1 MRRLREESKSRDTNR
16 VYPAADP
23 RTRTK
28 RFQHSSKEGGVVK
41 TAGQRSVVP
50 LPTTTNVSKVGH
62 CEVAIGNSTCEDL
75 DLTAP
80 VIEIVKTPEPLWALG

>member
-1 MRRLREESKSRDTNR
+1 MRRLRKKSKSRDTDR
-16 VYPAADP
+16 VYPATDP

-28 RFQHSSKEGGVVK
+28 RFQHSPEKGGIVK

-75 DLTAP
+75 DLTTP
-80 VIEIVKTPEPLWALG
+80 VVKIVKTPESLWALG

>member
-1 MRRLREESKSRDTNR
+1 MRRLREKSKSRDTNR

-28 RFQHSSKEGGVVK
+28 RFQHSPKEGGVVK
-41 TAGQRSVVP
+41 TTGQPSVVS
-50 LPTTTNVSKVGH
+50 LPTTTNVSKEGH

-75 DLTAP
+75 DLAAP
-80 VIEIVKTPEPLWALG
+80 VVEIVKTPEPLWALG